1 MEKINRPNFMK
12 KISATVLI
20 LTVILVF
27 TQCSRE
33 NKFLIQKNR
42 VGLVSNTDIIGEIE
56 SIFKNDSIAK
66 FLSEGALGGVDTN
79 YLQEDDEYKI
89 FSKAGKHLMT
99 VVPKEQLDS
108 SSTIKYIEIM
118 DPEFKTEKGLT
129 LNSPFKDINL
139 NYRIDKVE
147 TSLLSAT
154 LYIDE
159 LNATISLDKADIG
172 VNQFSTEEIK
182 VEQIPDMA
190 KIKYFTI
197 WFD

>member
-1 MEKINRPNFMK
+1 MNKINRPNFMK
-12 KISATVLI
+12 KISALVLM

-33 NKFLIQKNR
+33 NKFLIKKNR
-42 VGLVSNTDIIGEIE
+42 VGLISNTDIIGEIE

-66 FLSEGALGGVDTN
+66 FLSEGALGGVDTK
-79 YLQEDDEYKI
+79 YLQEDDEYRI
-89 FSKAGKHLMT
+89 YSKEGKHLMT

-108 SSTIKYIEIM
+108 SSRIKYVEIM
-118 DPEFKTEKGLT
+118 DPEFVTEKGLT

-159 LNATISLDKADIG
+159 LNATISLNKADLG
-172 VNQFSTEEIK
+172 VNPFSTEEIK

>member
-1 MEKINRPNFMK
+1 MK
-12 KISATVLI
+12 KVNTILVI
-20 LTVILVF
+20 LTLALVF

-33 NKFLIQKNR
+33 NKFLIKKNR
-42 VGLVSNTDIIGEIE
+42 VGFISNTDFIGEIE

-66 FLSEGALGGVDTN
+66 FLNEGALDTN

-89 FSKAGKHLMT
+89 YSKEGKHLIT

-108 SSTIKYIEIM
+108 SSTIKYVEIM

-139 NYRIDKVE
+139 NYRINKVE

>member
-1 MEKINRPNFMK
+1 MNKINRPNFMK
-12 KISATVLI
+12 KISALVLM

-33 NKFLIQKNR
+33 NKFLIKKNR

-56 SIFKNDSIAK
+56 SIFKSDSIAR
-66 FLSEGALGGVDTN
+66 FLSEGALGGVDTK

-89 FSKAGKHLMT
+89 YSKEGKHLMT

-108 SSTIKYIEIM
+108 TSTIKYVEIM
-118 DPEFKTEKGLT
+118 DPKFKTEKGLT

>member
-1 MEKINRPNFMK
+1 MK
-12 KISATVLI
+12 SIKAFVLMLI
-20 LTVILVF
+20 VVLVF

-33 NKFLIQKNR
+33 NKFLIKKNR
-42 VGLVSNTDIIGEIE
+42 VGFVSNTDVIGDLE
-56 SIFKNDSIAK
+56 SLFKNDSIAK
-66 FLSEGALGGVDTN
+66 YLSEGALGGVDTK

-89 FSKAGKHLMT
+89 YSKEGKHLMT
-99 VVPKEQLDS
+99 IVPKEPLDS
-108 SSTIKYIEIM
+108 SSTVKYVEIM

-139 NYRIDKVE
+139 NYMINKVE

-159 LNATISLDKADIG
+159 LNATISLDKADLG